1 MTPVDA
7 IAIDTY
13 RNDPDRDELTAA
25 LLVATL
31 LSPSLDVARVRQML
45 GELHDRFVRAGSQ
58 PSDVAALVA
67 FLRDEGFKMTDDPS
81 SLDASRIDEVLTSRR
96 GIPITLAIP
105 YLMVGRAAGLT
116 TQGINFPGHFLLS
129 ANGVLIDPANA
140 VQLTLADIDQR
151 LADAG
156 LEHLRATALTPA
168 TADEM
173 AVRMLNNVKAI
184 HAARGDLVAALA
196 LIDCQ
201 LPLVADSGS
210 LQIERAE
217 LWFALGNAAAAIAI
231 LEEAQRRLAGTAWV
245 AEIEKRLKR
254 LRGRPPATVH

>member
-1 MTPVDA
+1 MSPADA
-7 IAIDTY
+7 LSIETY
-13 RNDPDRDELTAA
+13 RNDPDRDELSAA

-31 LSPSLDVARVRQML
+31 LSPSVDAARVRQML
-45 GELHDRFVRAGSQ
+45 IELRDRFVRDAVDRVD
-58 PSDVAALVA
+58 PATLVA
-67 FLRDEGFKMTDDPS
+67 FLRDEGFKATDDPS

-105 YLMVGRAAGLT
+105 YLMVGRASGLT

-140 VQLTLADIDQR
+140 VQLTSADVDQR

-156 LEHLRATALTPA
+156 LEHLRATALAPA
-168 TADEM
+168 SADEM

-196 LIDCQ
+196 LIDWQ
-201 LPLVADSGS
+201 LPLVADTGS

-217 LWFALGNAAAAIAI
+217 LWFALGDAAAAIAI
-231 LEEAQRRLAGTAWV
+231 LEEAQRTFAGTNWE

-254 LRGRPPATVH
+254 LRRQPPATVH